1 MVALAPTQP
10 NIFWDVAAKVA
21 AEDVGLLL
29 LLLPA
34 VVVVEEEEVPFIL
47 CGILSLTI
55 TDKRLWDCTSGSHRV
70 LTKEFN

>member
-1 MVALAPTQP
+1 
-10 NIFWDVAAKVA
+10 VAAKVA
-21 AEDVGLLL
+21 AEEVGLLL
-29 LLLPA
+29 LL
-34 VVVVEEEEVPFIL
+34 VDEVVVEEEEEEEEETFIL